1 MKSYAYIQ
9 SFSPPGLTI
18 GSRQGRQEKGVGGN
32 RKNRVFFLESQYLN
46 FFTLKLTVK
55 KMSYIPKDRANSA
68 LQNPLCQ

>member
-46 FFTLKLTVK
+46 FFHLKTYCEKNELYTK
-55 KMSYIPKDRANSA
+55 R
-68 LQNPLCQ
+68 